1 MSNFL
6 LSNFLLSYIIIA
18 EIFAVAALSTNLL
31 VGIIGIFSVSQAAIM
46 GVGAYTV
53 ALLTLGHYLPFPAA
67 FAVAI
72 LLCSVLNMVLALP
85 SLRVAGDYFVV
96 TSFGCQLVATAIF
109 INWSGLTGGAS
120 GLFGIPYP
128 DIFGFVVDDSKPF
141 LLLSTGVLLI
151 ACVGYWL
158 LMRSPFGR
166 TINAI
171 RQDEEAVLAAGKDV
185 LRAKLSVSALS
196 GAYAGAAGA
205 LYAAYFSFIDPP
217 SFDIN
222 VSILILTMLVVGG
235 ARTLSGSIIGSFL
248 LWALPQILASP
259 YLDIPSTIVGPVRQF
274 IYGALLVA
282 FMLFRPQGIAG
293 KRL

>member
-1 MSNFL
+1 VNF
-6 LSNFLLSYIIIA
+6 FLSYIIVA
-18 EIFAVAALSTNLL
+18 EIFSIAALSTNLL

-53 ALLTLGHYLPFPAA
+53 ALLTLGHIAPFPVALVAA
-67 FAVAI
+67 IAI
-72 LLCSVLNMVLALP
+72 CALLNIVLALP

-96 TSFGCQLVATAIF
+96 TSFGCQLVATAVF

-120 GLFGIPYP
+120 GLFGIPSP
-128 DIFGFVVDDSKPF
+128 EMFGFAADDSPSF
-141 LLLSTGVLLI
+141 LVLSTAILLI
-151 ACVGYWL
+151 ACIGYWL

-166 TINAI
+166 TVNAI
-171 RQDEEAVLAAGKDV
+171 RQDEIAVVAAGKDV
-185 LRAKLSVSALS
+185 LRAKLSVSAVS
-196 GAYAGAAGA
+196 GAYAGAAGG
-205 LYAAYFSFIDPP
+205 LYAAYFSFIDPT

-235 ARTLSGSIIGSFL
+235 ARTLSGSIIGPFL
-248 LWALPQILASP
+248 LWALPQALNLIN
-259 YLDIPSTIVGPVRQF
+259 IPSTIVGPVRQL

-293 KRL
+293 RRL